1 MSNPSQ
7 SWSGTV
13 TVGASEPAREYSQR
27 SQIPHDVLPELKA
40 ELPQS
45 HLPLWGG
52 AEVCFGEDDGA
63 RGRRR
68 KIWAWSCSQRET
80 PSGLVVSRAC
90 TVVSLQLPS
99 LMGLDACPV
108 FTLLYFA
115 RHAFDRADNV
125 APGQLW

>member
-68 KIWAWSCSQRET
+68 KIWAWRGDT
-80 PSGLVVSRAC
+80 VGSRC
-90 TVVSLQLPS
+90 EPS
-99 LMGLDACPV
+99 LHRCVASAPQSDGPRCMPRLHLA
-108 FTLLYFA
+108 LLLVCKA
-115 RHAFDRADNV
+115 RLR
-125 APGQLW
+125 

>member
-1 MSNPSQ
+1 MMFCPS
-7 SWSGTV
+7 SKLSYRNLIFRSGGEQKCV
-13 TVGASEPAREYSQR
+13 SERTMGQE
-27 SQIPHDVLPELKA
+27 
-40 ELPQS
+40 
-45 HLPLWGG
+45 GG
-52 AEVCFGEDDGA
+52 G
-63 RGRRR
+63 GRYGHGV
-68 KIWAWSCSQRET
+68 ET